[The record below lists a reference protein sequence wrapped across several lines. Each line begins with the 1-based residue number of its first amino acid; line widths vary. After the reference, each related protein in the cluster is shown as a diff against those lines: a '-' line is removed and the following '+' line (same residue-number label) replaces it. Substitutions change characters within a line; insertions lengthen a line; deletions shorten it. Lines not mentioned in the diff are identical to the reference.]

1 MNIQD
6 VIEKI
11 EAHSREIE
19 KLENERVELDRADLP
34 RDAHNRELNQI
45 VSYLDKETKARAEQE
60 EIIRAYNTMK
70 DNIEAIRRISN
81 IPTNDFYERDEKER
95 ELEARRAEIVK
106 AREKLPADLVRSLHE
121 EILRTEQ
128 QSEKAVITKAEIDEL
143 EQDIEEKAMV
153 APDMNEEIEDYMEEQ
168 NQEMEVR
175 NNEVEVED
183 NEYVE
188 VVPETEF
195 VEIEEVQVDMNA
207 IIEEYNGVAKEIIGY
222 IQTNN
227 AKLNSL
233 NLHKTRLE
241 EEKAA
246 IGANEENRAEIEKE
260 YDRQIAETERA
271 INAIINPSKEDELR
285 IRAEKDEL
293 YRLATSKIQ
302 KIEEVI
308 DELKRENRR
317 LEYEHSEMVHN
328 GITDHAKW
336 HHLTNKIN
344 DNTAKIRKLNEIIE
358 KYKGLKEELRKT
370 EKVIDL
376 SRGVGAP
383 TGPSAGTDPTE
394 TSSDTTGTGTGDDST
409 DISETED
416 DESTTETDIDEVE
429 DDKKIEPTFD
439 AAIEAIK
446 DKLNPELLTPEAIKD
461 LIDKM
466 VQLVILKYE
475 KEQALFEKELS
486 EAKTVSE
493 KLQIIDKRE
502 VSLIR
507 YIQLMS
513 HESKEIDEL
522 LSAKRTEVANFVNTS
537 YETAKRD
544 GEYCWKESKA
554 IKESIRYIQSVL
566 GNDKDWNPQ
575 FQTLMENM
583 EEIIKNPDQEQYEN
597 WRAGMQQFAE
607 RLKLNPDKMLPY
619 VNARA
624 KVINPAVSV
633 DNEFNIHGLNLDN
646 SKTKG
651 EGNDLPVPPRKPRRK
666 VTKVEDAK
674 GFFKKHPKL
683 KMIAIGLGILLGSQ
697 LGLAGL
703 MMINS
708 ALWTTLGGQG
718 AICGLL
724 HTINLA
730 LSKIVGVGLFQFTQ
744 AGTYTFLGKSG
755 ALALYSA
762 VGAKLTAAAAAL
774 GGIGAVIA
782 KKIKNKN
789 EKKKSWLKEKLSKL
803 NWFKKDEEELDEDY
817 EEEFEEDLDE
827 EFEED
832 LDEEYEDEP
841 VEKDPKENSEDLMRT
856 ILDKEANKDP
866 LVLRATLK
874 NIMEAYNLTSQE
886 AIEVYKN
893 HNYEVDRIMDEAGI
907 SREEAIE
914 AYLEEIQEKELEDE
928 NPKRNK

>member
-34 RDAHNRELNQI
+34 RDAHNRNLEQI

-60 EIIRAYNTMK
+60 EIVRAYNTMK
-70 DNIEAIRRISN
+70 DNIEAIRRISD
-81 IPTNDFYERDEKER
+81 IPTNDFYERDEKNR
-95 ELEARRAEIVK
+95 EIEARRAEIIK
-106 AREKLPADLVRSLHE
+106 AREMLPPELVASLHE
-121 EILRTEQ
+121 EILRADQ
-128 QSEKAVITKAEIDEL
+128 KSETAVITQAEVNEL
-143 EQDIEEKAMV
+143 EEEV
-153 APDMNEEIEDYMEEQ
+153 YE
-168 NQEMEVR
+168 QEMEVKGNDEELEENRNYMEEKINEEVEPR
-175 NNEVEVED
+175 NNEVYEKD

-207 IIEEYNGVAKEIIGY
+207 IIEEYNGVVKEIIGY

-233 NLHKTRLE
+233 NLHKERLE
-241 EEKAA
+241 EERAA

-271 INAIINPSKEDELR
+271 IRAITNPSKEDELR
-285 IRAEKDEL
+285 IRREKDEL

-302 KIEEVI
+302 KVEAVIE
-308 DELKRENRR
+308 ELKRENRR

-344 DNTAKIRKLNEIIE
+344 DNTYKIRKLNEVIE

-376 SRGVGAP
+376 SRGTGVP
-383 TGPSAGTDPTE
+383 TPPPVTDGKTGDGDSSKPGTD
-394 TSSDTTGTGTGDDST
+394 TSDDTGAEAGDDETTT
-409 DISETED
+409 DEE
-416 DESTTETDIDEVE
+416 EPE
-429 DDKKIEPTFD
+429 DDKKIEPTLD

-446 DKLNPELLTPEAIKD
+446 NKLNPETLTPEAIKD
-461 LIDKM
+461 LIEKM

-475 KEQALFEKELS
+475 QEQALFEKELS
-486 EAKTVSE
+486 EAKTVKE
-493 KLQIIDKRE
+493 KIQIIDKRE

-522 LSAKRTEVANFVNTS
+522 LAARRTEVANFVNTS

-554 IKESIRYIQSVL
+554 IKESIRYIESVL

-575 FQTLMENM
+575 FATLLDNM

-619 VNARA
+619 MNARA
-624 KVINPAVSV
+624 KLVNPNVSV
-633 DNEFNIHGLNLDN
+633 DNEFNLHGLNLDN
-646 SKTKG
+646 TKG
-651 EGNDLPVPPRKPRRK
+651 KGQDGGPTPPRKPRRK

-683 KMIAIGLGILLGSQ
+683 KLVAIGLGILLGSQ

-708 ALWTTLGGQG
+708 TLWSVLGGQG
-718 AICGLL
+718 AICGIL
-724 HTINLA
+724 HAINLG

-744 AGTYTFLGKSG
+744 AGTYTFLGKAG
-755 ALALYSA
+755 ALALYNA

-774 GGIGAVIA
+774 GGIGALIA

-803 NWFKKDEEELDEDY
+803 NWFKKNDDEELDEEFEDEFDEEELDEEYEDDY
-817 EEEFEEDLDE
+817 EEEIEPIENNEELLRQILNRE
-827 EFEED
+827 EH
-832 LDEEYEDEP
+832 
-841 VEKDPKENSEDLMRT
+841 EKN
-856 ILDKEANKDP
+856 P
-866 LVLRATLK
+866 LSLRNVLKA
-874 NIMEAYNLTSQE
+874 IMEHQKVTSEE
-886 AIEVYKN
+886 AIEIYKT
-893 HNYEVDRIMDEAGI
+893 HNYEVERIMEE
-907 SREEAIE
+907 SEVTREEAIE
-914 AYLEEIQEKELEDE
+914 FYLEEIKEQNLGEDA
-928 NPKRNK
+928 PKRNR